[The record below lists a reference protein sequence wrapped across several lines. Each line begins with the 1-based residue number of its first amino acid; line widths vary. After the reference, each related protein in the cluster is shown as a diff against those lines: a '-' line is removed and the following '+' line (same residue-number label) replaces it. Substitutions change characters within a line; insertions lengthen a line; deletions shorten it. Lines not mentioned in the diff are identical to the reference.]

1 MLKYIFQRL
10 LYFIPTLLVIS
21 VIVFGLSKLT
31 PGDPVDNKLQI
42 NPESNSTAGFSDE
55 MYQEVARELGLD
67 KPVFYVTVTAR
78 AFPKDLYLILRK
90 DQRTATENL
99 IKQYGNFDEI
109 QTFHQSV
116 KDFLQQIKN
125 TDSLNLGNNAR
136 QLLIQEEDAKI
147 SFILNEMHQ
156 SAAPSSILLSKIAAI
171 QAKYAHL
178 KTGATRAQLFLPTFY
193 WYGFDNQYHHWL
205 MNFLRGNFG
214 VANNGQAIGDKIQR
228 PLSITLIMS
237 LLAIFLSYL
246 IAIPI
251 GIYTAAHQHTRAGKW
266 LMQGLFALYS
276 LPLFWLALMVLRFLT
291 TPQYGMK
298 IFPSAGLSDVNTET
312 SFIAFLAVNLSRMI
326 LPILCMT
333 IHPTAVIARQLQGA
347 MLENLQLDYIRT
359 ARAKGL
365 TWSRI
370 LQYHAFRNALFP
382 LITLFGQLLPILIT
396 GSFMIEYIFNI
407 KGMGRIA
414 YEAIGEQD
422 WNVVYIVLMLSA
434 AMVLAGNLVADL
446 LYKWANPR
454 VEL

>member
-1 MLKYIFQRL
+1 M
-10 LYFIPTLLVIS
+10 PTLLVIS
-21 VIVFGLSKLT
+21 FIVFGLSKLT
-31 PGDPVDNKLQI
+31 PGDPVENRLQI
-42 NPESNSTAGFSDE
+42 NPESISNAGFSDE
-55 MYQEVARELGLD
+55 MYQVVARDLRLD
-67 KPVFYVTVTAR
+67 KPVFYCTVTAR
-78 AFPKDLYLILRK
+78 AFPKNLYLILKK

-99 IKQYGNFDEI
+99 VKQYGNFDKI
-109 QTFHQSV
+109 HIFHQSV
-116 KDFLQQIKN
+116 KDFLLQLADV
-125 TDSLNLGNNAR
+125 DSLNVGNNAR
-136 QLLIQEEDAKI
+136 QLLIQEEDEKI
-147 SFILNEMHQ
+147 SFILNEMRQ
-156 SAAPSSILLSKIAAI
+156 SALSSSVLSSKITDI
-171 QAKYAHL
+171 QTNYDYI
-178 KTGATRAQLFLPTFY
+178 KTGATRVQLFLPAFY
-193 WYGFDNQYHHWL
+193 WYGFDNQYHRWL
-205 MNFLRGNFG
+205 MNFVKGHFG
-214 VANNGQAIGDKIQR
+214 TANNGQAIGDKIQR
-228 PLSITLIMS
+228 PLFITLVMS

-251 GIYTAAHQHTRAGKW
+251 GIYTAANQHTQVGKW

-276 LPLFWLALMVLRFLT
+276 LPLFWLALMALRFLT
-291 TPQYGMK
+291 TPQYGLK
-298 IFPSAGLSDVNTET
+298 IFPSAGLSDVNTEG
-312 SFIAFLAVNLSRMI
+312 SFVTFLSVNMSRMI

-370 LQYHAFRNALFP
+370 LRHHAFRNALFP

-434 AMVLAGNLVADL
+434 VMVLAGNLVADL